1 MAVPPPPLPFF
12 SLLCPWTLSIHSSC
26 ALSRFCPLSSRSS
39 SLSAPA
45 GRSRCAQSD
54 GMAIIGC
61 PPLPPIR
68 SQQIGACSEKAD
80 GRSGRGS
87 ELILLVLLSAA
98 SHWATLVVLAYWLKV
113 HTHTKKKTTSL
124 FLSGSL
130 TRWWDITPI
139 GRMIIMTFCVLKHQL
154 SPTVLLVFPPFVFW
168 SPLPP
173 SSLREDKRKKLL
185 GLWPIDRGL
194 HQAPV
199 DPPFPAKGSRSM
211 WFFISPN

>member
-26 ALSRFCPLSSRSS
+26 ALSWFCPLSSRSS

-54 GMAIIGC
+54 GMAVIGC

-68 SQQIGACSEKAD
+68 SQQIAACSEKAD

-87 ELILLVLLSAA
+87 ELILLVRLSAA

-113 HTHTKKKTTSL
+113 HTHTKKEN
-124 FLSGSL
+124 
-130 TRWWDITPI
+130 
-139 GRMIIMTFCVLKHQL
+139 HQL
-154 SPTVLLVFPPFVFW
+154 VLEWLPDEVMRHNADRAHDNNDLLCFKASAVTDRPP
-168 SPLPP
+168 PLPSFCFLIATPAIVSPRGQKEEIIRTVANWPRIAPGSGGP
-173 SSLREDKRKKLL
+173 SLPSQRVTLDVILY
-185 GLWPIDRGL
+185 
-194 HQAPV
+194 
-199 DPPFPAKGSRSM
+199 
-211 WFFISPN
+211 